1 MTNGFVD
8 FSEVEVT
15 EKPFSITG
23 TVKVADEAFDTNRED
38 FKLAA
43 IQQADLIADKLVDE
57 ALVEY
62 DRRNA

>member
-1 MTNGFVD
+1 MTTANV
-8 FSEVEVT
+8 EVTNVEVT

-23 TVKVADEAFDTNRED
+23 TVKVSDDAFDASREAFVS
-38 FKLAA
+38 AA
-43 IQQADLIADKLVDE
+43 KIEASRIAETLVDE